1 MTQYFKCTLID
12 DVILMASL
20 ATEGN
25 MTSLDY
31 IPGSNFLGMVANEIY
46 NDGTMNP
53 YEDLH
58 TNKVIFRDATL
69 SIDGQKSYPMPFD
82 FRVDK
87 LNDEFNNS
95 AEIYLHHKIDKP
107 ILENGNRLQLQ
118 QSRQGYFT
126 FTEKYQKVKKSF
138 SLKATPAKPL

>member
-58 TNKVIFRDATL
+58 TNKVIFSDATL
-69 SIDGQKSYPMPFD
+69 SIGDQKSYPMPFD
-82 FRVDK
+82 FMVISWMMK
-87 LNDEFNNS
+87 L
-95 AEIYLHHKIDKP
+95 AKI
-107 ILENGNRLQLQ
+107 
-118 QSRQGYFT
+118 
-126 FTEKYQKVKKSF
+126 
-138 SLKATPAKPL
+138 